1 MHNIKVCKK
10 NKLIQR
16 NYISDL
22 SCAFEINPDSA
33 ARVKREIEKKEYY
46 CRLI

>member
-1 MHNIKVCKK
+1 MQKEPSIKKY
-10 NKLIQR
+10 I
-16 NYISDL
+16 ISDL
-22 SCAFEINPDSA
+22 SCAFEINPDSV